1 MEVTALNIDMC
12 DGMNTVER
20 GVKRMFDVVGAVCG
34 LLLLSPLFALVWILL
49 KRQGYGSVIYKQ
61 ERIGYK
67 GEPFF
72 ILKFRTMHTDSEA
85 DGLPRLAEKD
95 DSRLT
100 PIGRYLRVYHLDEL
114 PQLWNV
120 LRGDMS
126 FVGPRPERKYFI
138 DLIMKENSDYEYIY
152 CMRPGLTSTATLYNG
167 YTDTMQKMLVRL
179 RMDLEYYRTR
189 SLWKDF
195 VILLTTVKFIINGKK
210 F

>member
-20 GVKRMFDVVGAVCG
+20 GIKRMLDVVGAVCG
-34 LLLLSPLFALVWILL
+34 LLLLSPLFALVWMLL

-100 PIGRYLRVYHLDEL
+100 PIGRCLRVYHLDEL

-152 CMRPGLTSTATLYNG
+152 GMRPGLTSTATLYNG

-195 VILLTTVKFIINGKK
+195 MILLTTVKFIINGKK